1 MSMDIDRTF
10 ENIPDYPEEHRFTTD
25 LKLVQNYLDEIH
37 EHWKRNNRAISLF
50 PKGEFSKNGMFAM
63 YYRSQLDGEEID
75 LESLAKD
82 VVLKNSI
89 GCIINEMCEK
99 ASEATLKKLDG
110 AYAHISLEKNT
121 KSYGFMFG
129 LMETLKMQ
137 FPIKEYSCQ
146 QSTLEQVFNAFA
158 AVDSYAQFNKRLTE
172 RRNSSV
178 MDSDHDLLDGQR

>member
-10 ENIPDYPEEHRFTTD
+10 ENIPDYPEEKRFTND
-25 LKLVQNYLDEIH
+25 LNVIRDYLDEIH
-37 EHWKRNNRAISLF
+37 NYWTRNNRPTSLF
-50 PKGEFSKNGMFAM
+50 PKGEFSKNGMFAI
-63 YYRSQLDGEEID
+63 YCRAQLDGDEID

-89 GCIINEMCEK
+89 GCIINDLCEK

-110 AYAHISLEKNT
+110 AYAHISLEKNS

-129 LMETLKMQ
+129 LMETLKMS

-146 QSTLEQVFNAFA
+146 QSTLE
-158 AVDSYAQFNKRLTE
+158 
-172 RRNSSV
+172 
-178 MDSDHDLLDGQR
+178 